1 MKKLIPL
8 GFLLFVCST
17 KAQISNLANL
27 ASGEM
32 EMFAPIFEQDHNV
45 YGYFSL
51 FKLDKLNENEEKF
64 EYVILDKNL
73 NKVAN
78 GEFVDASYKGILSK
92 YYTPDKIGNRLLLTK
107 RYGNMNGSIAFTSTR
122 ILELETNKVLD
133 PFYIDDGILIKD
145 SRAVENLKKEQKSRQ
160 FFNVPLGV
168 DNGFVVIEVQ
178 KKMAKQNPS
187 KIYYYNLNGDKIWE
201 YDFGGDERKTEYNLL
216 SFDQDVMYFSYST
229 HDNSDSN
236 VKFQQIDVKTGAL
249 NFSYTLEDHN
259 SEYNYSYT
267 VKRNGN
273 RTILTGKISPYRTT
287 GYNYQNAVGLF
298 KIVLDEKG
306 NEIFKK
312 HFLWEEANDF
322 IEMSKKGK
330 LEKGYRL
337 YVQSYFVF
345 KDERI
350 VVLSEKFKVGT
361 NILIGGILKTTDF
374 VLLEFDKDFNLTSAD
389 TIEKDLSKFMVS
401 DFLFSQYLNDEKDGV
416 FFYRDYQKDSE
427 TKERNWILGI
437 VSLVNG
443 EIKHEKIPMSS
454 DEYYIYPYIAK
465 EGYILLREFNKNS
478 DFDEIRLERLNLD

>member
-1 MKKLIPL
+1 
-8 GFLLFVCST
+8 
-17 KAQISNLANL
+17 
-27 ASGEM
+27 
-32 EMFAPIFEQDHNV
+32 
-45 YGYFSL
+45 
-51 FKLDKLNENEEKF
+51 
-64 EYVILDKNL
+64 
-73 NKVAN
+73 
-78 GEFVDASYKGILSK
+78 
-92 YYTPDKIGNRLLLTK
+92 
-107 RYGNMNGSIAFTSTR
+107 
-122 ILELETNKVLD
+122 
-133 PFYIDDGILIKD
+133 
-145 SRAVENLKKEQKSRQ
+145 
-160 FFNVPLGV
+160 
-168 DNGFVVIEVQ
+168 
-178 KKMAKQNPS
+178 MAKQNPS

-201 YDFGGDERKTEYNLL
+201 YDFRGDERKTEYNLL

-350 VVLSEKFKVGT
+350 VVLSEKFKDRGIEMNAIEWGT
-361 NILIGGILKTTDF
+361 NFSMMEDGLGDDWGI
-374 VLLEFDKDFNLTSAD
+374 
-389 TIEKDLSKFMVS
+389 
-401 DFLFSQYLNDEKDGV
+401 
-416 FFYRDYQKDSE
+416 YQ
-427 TKERNWILGI
+427 
-437 VSLVNG
+437 
-443 EIKHEKIPMSS
+443 
-454 DEYYIYPYIAK
+454 
-465 EGYILLREFNKNS
+465 
-478 DFDEIRLERLNLD
+478 